1 MFVFGGEGND
11 VMTTDRGIEGFL
23 AYGALYGGQGNDK
36 ITAPRATAVMKVYGD
51 DGDDKLTGVDG
62 GFIDF
67 YNGGNGNDIIYGG
80 SDKTGPP
87 RYWGDYSR
95 DELTADPSLTA
106 IGGNDK
112 IYGGDNIT

>member
-1 MFVFGGEGND
+1 M
-11 VMTTDRGIEGFL
+11 
-23 AYGALYGGQGNDK
+23 K
-36 ITAPRATAVMKVYGD
+36 IYGD
-51 DGDDKLTGVDG
+51 DGDDKISSVDG
-62 GFIDF
+62 GATDI

-87 RYWGDYSR
+87 RYWGDFSLS
-95 DELTADPSLTA
+95 EVTADPSLNA

>member
-11 VMTTDRGIEGFL
+11 VMTTDRGNDGTL
-23 AYGALYGGQGNDK
+23 TYGALYGGQGNDR
-36 ITAPRATAVMKVYGD
+36 ITAPKSTGVMIVYGG
-51 DGDDKLTGVDG
+51 DGDDKISGVDG
-62 GFIDF
+62 GFIDV

-87 RYWGDYSR
+87 RYWGDFSNIVN
-95 DELTADPSLTA
+95 ADPSLAA